1 VKSLEDI
8 SWDNSLSV
16 GVDLIDEQHKML
28 IERINNLSKAVANYM
43 GHTKIIETLLFMA
56 EYTDFHFSTE
66 ERYMTELDYPAMD
79 NHIKQHEEFKTMLR
93 TLEEDFKEDGA
104 TKVVSKSINTFL
116 GNWLLNHIKVI
127 DVNFGK
133 FLRDKGIEMTE

>member
-1 VKSLEDI
+1 MSDI

-16 GVDLIDEQHKML
+16 GVELIDEQHKML
-28 IERINNLSKAVANYM
+28 IERINNLSIAVAKYM
-43 GHTKIIETLLFMA
+43 GHTKIIETLLFMT

-66 ERYMTELDYPAMD
+66 ERYMKELDYPAME
-79 NHIKQHEEFKTMLR
+79 NHIKQHEEFKSMLN
-93 TLEEDFKEDGA
+93 TLEDDFKEDGA

-116 GNWLLNHIKVI
+116 GNWLFNHIKVV

-133 FLRDKGIEMTE
+133 FLREKGVAMTE

>member
-1 VKSLEDI
+1 M
-8 SWDNSLSV
+8 WDSSLSV

-28 IERINNLSKAVANYM
+28 IERISNLSKAVEKHL
-43 GHTKIIETLLFMA
+43 GHTKIIETLLFMK
-56 EYTDFHFSTE
+56 EYTNFHFSTE
-66 ERYMTELDYPAMD
+66 ERYMHELDYPAMD
-79 NHIKQHEEFKTMLR
+79 NHLKQHQEFKAMVR

-116 GNWLLNHIKVI
+116 GNWLVNHIKVV

-133 FLRDKGIEMTE
+133 FLRDKGVEMTE

>member
-1 VKSLEDI
+1 MEEIVWNE
-8 SWDNSLSV
+8 SLSV
-16 GVDLIDEQHKML
+16 GVDLINEQHKML
-28 IERINNLSKAVANYM
+28 IERINNLSNAVVKYL
-43 GHTKIIETLLFMA
+43 GHTKIIETLLFMT

-66 ERYMTELDYPAMD
+66 EKYMRELDYPAMV
-79 NHIKQHEEFKTMLR
+79 NHLNQHEEFKAMLR

-116 GNWLLNHIKVI
+116 GNWLLNHIKVV

-133 FLRDKGIEMTE
+133 FLKERGVEMFE

>member
-1 VKSLEDI
+1 MEEI
-8 SWDNSLSV
+8 MWDESLSV

-28 IERINNLSKAVANYM
+28 IERINNLSNAVAKSM
-43 GHTKIIETLLFMA
+43 GHTKIIETLLFMT

-66 ERYMTELDYPAMD
+66 ERYMKELDYPAME
-79 NHIKQHEEFKTMLR
+79 NHLKQHEEFKSMLN
-93 TLEEDFKEDGA
+93 TLEEDFREDGA

-116 GNWLLNHIKVI
+116 GNWLLNHIKVV

-133 FLRDKGIEMTE
+133 FFKETGVQMTD